1 MSRKIIGV
9 TVGTPISPRKIEQE
23 IEPVKTVNGKK
34 PDENGN
40 VDVVCDGYVLSE
52 ADIKEI
58 ADVVLAMLPKEF
70 GLITYTQDRIITIT

>member
-9 TVGTPISPRKIEQE
+9 TVGTPTSASRIADE
-23 IEPVKTVNGKK
+23 IKPVKTVNRKK

-52 ADIKEI
+52 ADKKEI